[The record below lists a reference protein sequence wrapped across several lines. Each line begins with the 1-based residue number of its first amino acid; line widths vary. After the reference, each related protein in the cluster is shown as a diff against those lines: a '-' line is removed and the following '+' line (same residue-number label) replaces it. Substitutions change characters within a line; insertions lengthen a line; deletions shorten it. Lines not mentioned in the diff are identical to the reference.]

1 MSNES
6 TPLVVVFP
14 RGQLS
19 PIDKERLTK
28 NGIIAVEADNPKDV
42 CQLHLTQPLTTG
54 LLTGDGI
61 VRAALEAMSACASE
75 NSAGSIT
82 GRGRVKSLFVELL
95 NKAIKDSK

>member
-19 PIDKERLTK
+19 PKDKERLTK
-28 NGIIAVEADNPKDV
+28 NGIIA
-42 CQLHLTQPLTTG
+42 G

-61 VRAALEAMSACASE
+61 VRAALEAMSAYASE

-82 GRGRVKSLFVELL
+82 GSGRVKSLFVELL

>member
-1 MSNES
+1 MSQFF
-6 TPLVVVFP
+6 VVVFP

-19 PIDKERLTK
+19 KKDKERLTK
-28 NGIIAVEADNPKDV
+28 TGSSPLRPTTRKMFV
-42 CQLHLTQPLTTG
+42 LHLTQPLTTG

-61 VRAALEAMSACASE
+61 VRAALEAMSACARK

-82 GRGRVKSLFVELL
+82 GSGRVKSLFVELL